1 VVVLAVVEVPEF
13 MCLAL
18 SDSGS
23 TVKLY
28 FAGNEFGG
36 KWLNGVSWVRRA
48 LDRNLSDFLPVAKFQ
63 FVPDRKEFQKA
74 YHAGSV

>member
-1 VVVLAVVEVPEF
+1 MVEVPEF

-28 FAGNEFGG
+28 SAGNEFGG
-36 KWLNGVSWVRRA
+36 KYLNGVSWVRRA
-48 LDRNLSDFLPVAKFQ
+48 LDRSLADFLPVAKFQ
-63 FVPDRKEFQKA
+63 FVLDRKEFQKA
-74 YHAGSV
+74 YVPGNGGL